1 MINNEY
7 SEAFAETLDIL
18 NHTRK
23 EDVLKISPKFIEY
36 LKSNAS
42 QTYISKLDY
51 SKEIKDMDLSIKT
64 KAILAI
70 IYKKFWCTEEEAK
83 DFDNKLKI
91 NEKNYQ
97 LELEKK
103 FDTDNLFKDK
113 KLNDSKL
120 TSENIALVEIKNK
133 NFLQKIL
140 DKLKMLFKLC

>member
-1 MINNEY
+1 MHYIALLVKRNKILTPKKNSFIEGTMISNEY
-7 SEAFAETLDIL
+7 SEDFAETLDIL

-42 QTYISKLDY
+42 QTYISKLDH
-51 SKEIKDMDLSIKT
+51 SKEIKDIDLSIKT

-97 LELEKK
+97 LELEKNSIPIIYLK
-103 FDTDNLFKDK
+103 
-113 KLNDSKL
+113 
-120 TSENIALVEIKNK
+120 IKN
-133 NFLQKIL
+133 
-140 DKLKMLFKLC
+140 

>member
-1 MINNEY
+1 MHYIALLVKRNKILTPKKNSFIEGTMISNEY
-7 SEAFAETLDIL
+7 SEDFAETLDIL

-42 QTYISKLDY
+42 QTYISKLDH

-97 LELEKK
+97 LELEKNSIPIIYLK
-103 FDTDNLFKDK
+103 
-113 KLNDSKL
+113 
-120 TSENIALVEIKNK
+120 IKN
-133 NFLQKIL
+133 
-140 DKLKMLFKLC
+140 

>member
-1 MINNEY
+1 MISNEY

-42 QTYISKLDY
+42 QTYISNLDH

-83 DFDNKLKI
+83 DFDSRLRI

-103 FDTDNLFKDK
+103 FNTDNLFKDK

-120 TSENIALVEIKNK
+120 TNQNIALVGVKDK

-140 DKLKMLFKLC
+140 DKLKKLFKLC